1 MTKPIATETLTALEA
16 EIFLHHNLQ
25 STNDDLDDMYFHFMT
40 SEQNSD
46 AFPRET
52 ATISF
57 LALKRLMRCLETK
70 QPPEQVVS
78 IEIKLDI

>member
-52 ATISF
+52 ATVSF
-57 LALKRLMRCLETK
+57 LALKRLMRCLAEKK
-70 QPPEQVVS
+70 QPEEIMS
-78 IEIKLDI
+78 IEIKLAI